1 MTTETQSDQKTAA
14 AVDEAWRQ
22 FKQARTPQAEVVYD
36 RALEAWKSSGAN
48 RPVGRPRGG
57 DQSLGSSAR
66 ATAARARQK
75 ESATKWDKVAPLIQQ
90 LRRAVDMN
98 NGPAITRIAATLVQ
112 ATRLAVKDLR
122 IVHVRP
128 DRDVVGL
135 AGVHDKQPI
144 LGLIAKAHLEDHFR
158 RRMTAKQANQLVDRN
173 IEEFG
178 RIIAVK
184 YERGDCHSTAR
195 AGVVVPCVEIVL
207 ADIEAS
213 GEMMSER

>member
-1 MTTETQSDQKTAA
+1 MQTETQSDLKT

-22 FKQARTPQAEVVYD
+22 FKQSRTPPSEVAYD
-36 RALEAWKSSGAN
+36 RALEAWKASGAI
-48 RPVGRPRGG
+48 RTVGRPRGG

-66 ATAARARQK
+66 ANAARARQK
-75 ESATKWDKVAPLIQQ
+75 ESAAKWDKVASLVQQ

-98 NGPAITRIAATLVQ
+98 NGPAITRLAATLVQ

-128 DRDVVGL
+128 DQEVVGL
-135 AGVHDKQPI
+135 GGVHDKQPI
-144 LGLIAKAHLEDHFR
+144 LGLVARARLEDHFR
-158 RRMTAKQANQLVDRN
+158 RKMTTKEANLLVDRN
-173 IEEFG
+173 IEAFG
-178 RIIAVK
+178 RIVAAK
-184 YERGDCHSTAR
+184 YERGDCRSTAR
-195 AGVVVPCVEIVL
+195 AGAVVPCVEITL